1 MQHCSIAYLLT
12 LVLFLEQGLHG
23 TAMAITSSLDDGAEQ
38 GSTPDL
44 QTPSAACHVEDL
56 HVDFAA
62 DVGWN
67 FILYPK
73 SVNIGQC
80 IGFCPEVTPFTT
92 NYHKLRRKI
101 QSHGQFKEPCCVP
114 TLFEPQQVLL
124 SYFDAKKKGYVTLLD
139 NIENLRVTKCGCR

>member
-62 DVGWN
+62 DVSWN
-67 FILYPK
+67 FILKPK
-73 SVNIGQC
+73 SANIGQC
-80 IGFCPEVTPFTT
+80 IGSCSGVS
-92 NYHKLRRKI
+92 NYVYYYLRRMI
-101 QSHGQFKEPCCVP
+101 HGRGHGQFKEPCCAP
-114 TLFEPQQVLL
+114 IQYAPLQTLVTT
-124 SYFDAKKKGYVTLLD
+124 YNAKEKRYETHVDTV
-139 NIENLRVTKCGCR
+139 ENLVVKKCGCH